1 MEKFKACEK
10 EMKTK
15 AFSKDGLIAA
25 LKLDPKEK
33 EKAETSAWLAAQ
45 VDELSRQIEQ
55 SEAEVESLQGGPKKR
70 AKGTASSRLEELET
84 LNDRRKWHISRLE
97 IVLRLLEN
105 GALPTEKVLELKEDI
120 SYFVESNTVGITAA
134 PLFHALTRIP
144 YRRKTLKR
152 TRVYMTTSTLMQRK
166 LHLALWET
174 KVLKTRTQNKMV

>member
-33 EKAETSAWLAAQ
+33 EKAETSNWLTTQ

-55 SEAEVESLQGGPKKR
+55 SEAEVELLQAAGPKKR
-70 AKGTASSRLEELET
+70 GKGGNQASRLEELAQ
-84 LNDRRKWHISRLE
+84 LNDRRKWHIGRLE

-105 GALPTEKVLELKEDI
+105 NSLDTDSVNDLKEHI
-120 SYFVESNTVGITAA
+120 SYFVESNTV
-134 PLFHALTRIP
+134 R
-144 YRRKTLKR
+144 
-152 TRVYMTTSTLMQRK
+152 
-166 LHLALWET
+166 
-174 KVLKTRTQNKMV
+174 